1 MPSGAAHGRARR
13 AAPLRQA
20 ACSARA
26 LGLPRPSPAPP
37 HAAGDPHAAWIVRA
51 QLDKEQEKGAKKEEK
66 LVAQMEA
73 AKAKA
78 AKAKPS
84 ASKPAAK
91 PPKGKGTKKEPV
103 IVEDED
109 HYVKWTKKVLGAK
122 GEKADEE
129 MLAVLDAKGP
139 AGLVKLLTKRYKA
152 DQK

>member
-1 MPSGAAHGRARR
+1 LHRPPPTPSLLVPSRPVGA
-13 AAPLRQA
+13 
-20 ACSARA
+20 
-26 LGLPRPSPAPP
+26 
-37 HAAGDPHAAWIVRA
+37 RA

-78 AKAKPS
+78 AKTKAP
-84 ASKPAAK
+84 AAAVKPAAK
-91 PPKGKGTKKEPV
+91 APKGKGTKKEPV
-103 IVEDED
+103 VVEDEG

-122 GEKADEE
+122 GEKADDE

-139 AGLVKLLTKRYKA
+139 AGLVKLLTKRYKS